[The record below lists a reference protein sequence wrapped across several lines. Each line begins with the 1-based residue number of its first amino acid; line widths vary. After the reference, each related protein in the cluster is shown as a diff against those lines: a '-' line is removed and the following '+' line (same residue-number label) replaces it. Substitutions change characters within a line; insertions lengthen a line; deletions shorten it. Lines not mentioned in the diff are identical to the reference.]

1 MAHVKAI
8 DAPTFTLPGVTFTG
22 LAAPSRGCRET
33 AVWRVRVEP
42 GAPPATH
49 FVDREEVFVAT
60 SGRAVAR
67 VGEQTFTVGAGDALV
82 VAAHTPFDI
91 SADGDAP
98 FEAVVAFPVGGR
110 ACMTGGQPF
119 VPPWA
124 Q

>member
-1 MAHVKAI
+1 MTHVKAI

-42 GAPPATH
+42 GAPPAAH
-49 FVDREEVFVAT
+49 FVDREEVFVAIDG
-60 SGRAVAR
+60 SAVAR
-67 VGEQTFTVGAGDALV
+67 VGDDSFRVTPGDALV
-82 VAAHTPFDI
+82 VAPNTLFDLT
-91 SADGDAP
+91 ADGDVP

-110 ACMTGGQPF
+110 ACMTGGEPF

-124 Q
+124 E